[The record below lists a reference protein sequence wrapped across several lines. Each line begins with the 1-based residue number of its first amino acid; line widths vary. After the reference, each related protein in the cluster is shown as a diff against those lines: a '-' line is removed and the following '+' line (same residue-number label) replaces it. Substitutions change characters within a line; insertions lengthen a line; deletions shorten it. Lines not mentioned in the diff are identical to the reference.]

1 MLEAMQHTGIIRPR
15 WSVGLTNQEVAAV
28 AKHEGLNPYRPDWF
42 DGLDPIVIGEA
53 RSGCFR
59 HGTRETITEL
69 KTQRTKLIAELGGRK
84 WRNSTGAYKAT
95 EAIPTG

>member
-1 MLEAMQHTGIIRPR
+1 MSHTGIIRPR

-42 DGLDPIVIGEA
+42 DGLDPVVICEA

-59 HGTRETITEL
+59 HGTRETLTSL
-69 KTQRTKLIAELGGRK
+69 KEERRRIMADSQERSKPAMNQLCTGG
-84 WRNSTGAYKAT
+84 SS
-95 EAIPTG
+95 